1 MKKLL
6 SLLLLC
12 SAAYGM
18 KCDTLYILHD
28 AGETMALEDVLNK
41 AEANHDDYRIFAR
54 GVADRFV
61 RTNPALKAK
70 MITVDLDENIEFDW
84 KRDALLSDKSISAI
98 LEQVEPTKVIS
109 GVAFEYQG
117 QLLEAFEKQGA
128 HTYAFWD
135 NINAS
140 GTDSYFSTAKKVAA
154 VAQTLLVPSESF
166 LKIYPKAHVVGNP
179 ALEKVPNPLPVRPT
193 DLPLEHP
200 LIVWVGGYGD
210 DYNAAL
216 KTFIEGADTLDGFMI
231 VLCYHPKYGGVVE
244 KEMILQNPRSNVFI
258 FDANKFSSFEALAQ
272 ADYVVC
278 HQSTAGL
285 QAVLGGKKVLYLTP
299 KGQSYT
305 NALIEQNVTPQ
316 VATIEELK
324 TKLQDSSD
332 SSVDILELLQ
342 VPKNSLDRLYT
353 ILKSPSVVKR
363 DNADGRD

>member
-12 SAAYGM
+12 SAVYGV
-18 KCDTLYILHD
+18 KCETLYILHD

-41 AEANHDDYRIFAR
+41 AEANHNDYCVFAQ
-54 GVADRFV
+54 GIANRFV
-61 RTNPALKAK
+61 QANPALKTK
-70 MITVDLDENIEFDW
+70 MITVDLDEKVEFDW
-84 KRDALLSDKSISAI
+84 KRDALLSDKSITAI
-98 LEQVEPTKVIS
+98 LEKVEPLKVVS
-109 GVAFEYQG
+109 GVGFEYQG
-117 QLLEAFEKQGA
+117 QLLKAFEKRGA

-135 NINAS
+135 NINTS

-154 VAQTLLVPSESF
+154 VAQTLLMPSDSF
-166 LKIYPKAHVVGNP
+166 LKTYPHALVVGNP
-179 ALEKVPNPLPVRPT
+179 ALEKVPNPLPARPT
-193 DLPLEHP
+193 NLPLRHP

-216 KTFIEGADTLDGFMI
+216 KAFIEGANTLSPYMI

-244 KEMILQNPRSNVFI
+244 RELLEHNPRSNVFI
-258 FDANKFSSFEALAQ
+258 FDSNKLPSFEAIAH

-285 QAVLGGKKVLYLTP
+285 QAALGGKKVFYLTP
-299 KGQSYT
+299 EGQCYT

-316 VATIEELK
+316 VSTIAELK
-324 TKLQDSSD
+324 ERIENSLG

-342 VPKNSLDRLYT
+342 VPKNGVDRLYQ
-353 ILKSPSVVKR
+353 ILHAKNGSE
-363 DNADGRD
+363 AGQ